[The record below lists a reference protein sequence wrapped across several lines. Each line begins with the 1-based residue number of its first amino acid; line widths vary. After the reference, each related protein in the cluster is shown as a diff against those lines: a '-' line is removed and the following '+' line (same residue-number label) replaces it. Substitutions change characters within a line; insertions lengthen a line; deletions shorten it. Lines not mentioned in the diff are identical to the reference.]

1 MESRHKVLIIDDEPT
16 NIKIL
21 AEALRTEYATLFAT
35 NGERGLKLAVEQT
48 PDLILLDVMMPG
60 MDGYTVCRALKA
72 DNRTR
77 NIPVIFITARCQ
89 LEDELQG
96 LSLGAVDYITK
107 PFQAPIVK
115 ARVRT
120 HLDLKRKYD
129 LLESLASLDGLTE
142 IANRRRFDEALD
154 KEWRRCLRFTLS
166 LSLVMMD
173 IDFFKPFNDHYGHTA
188 GDDCLRRVARAIKG
202 CLPRGGDLAAR
213 YGGEEFVGLLP
224 DTELEGALNV
234 AEKLRNA
241 VDQLNIPHEH
251 SSISDHVTMSLGV
264 ATTVP
269 SASETSMILVKS
281 ADARLYEA
289 KANGRNQ
296 VAALEIDTIC
306 NPSEPEA
313 SVTGASGPT
322 SCGPVS
328 G

>member
-21 AEALRTEYATLFAT
+21 AEALRAEYETLFAT
-35 NGERGLKLAVEQT
+35 NGERGLRLAVEQS
-48 PDLILLDVMMPG
+48 PDLVLLDIMMPG
-60 MDGYTVCRALKA
+60 IDGYAVCRALKA
-72 DNRTR
+72 DHRIK
-77 NIPVIFITARCQ
+77 NIPVIFITARTQ
-89 LEDELQG
+89 LEDELHG

-129 LLESLASLDGLTE
+129 LLESLAALDGLTE

-154 KEWRRCLRFTLS
+154 EEWSRCLRSLRP

-173 IDFFKPFNDHYGHTA
+173 IDFFKPFNDHYGHTS
-188 GDDCLRRVARAIKG
+188 GDDCLRRVARAIKRN
-202 CLPRGGDLAAR
+202 LPRGGDLAAR

-224 DTELEGALNV
+224 ETDSKGALEV

-241 VDQLNIPHEH
+241 VEQLNIPHEY
-251 SSISDHVTMSLGV
+251 SSITDHITMSLGV

-269 SASETSMILVKS
+269 SDEKDPLVLVKS
-281 ADARLYEA
+281 ADARLYQA

-296 VAALEIDTIC
+296 V
-306 NPSEPEA
+306 
-313 SVTGASGPT
+313 
-322 SCGPVS
+322 VS
-328 G
+328 